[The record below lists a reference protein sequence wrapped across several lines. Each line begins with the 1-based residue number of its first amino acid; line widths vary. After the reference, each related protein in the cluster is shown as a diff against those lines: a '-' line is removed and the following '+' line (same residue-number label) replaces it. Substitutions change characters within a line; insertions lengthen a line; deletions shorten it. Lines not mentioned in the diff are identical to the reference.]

1 MCCSSTAELWF
12 IVNSLIRETEEV
24 ILDGGLSGIVRVVII
39 YNVPGLADD
48 NSRFWKLGL
57 PSPTRNVDILTS
69 GKQTCRA
76 NT

>member
-1 MCCSSTAELWF
+1 M
-12 IVNSLIRETEEV
+12 
-24 ILDGGLSGIVRVVII
+24 DGGLSGIVRIVII

-69 GKQTCRA
+69 ENRQVVLIL
-76 NT
+76 NTGVG

>member
-1 MCCSSTAELWF
+1 M
-12 IVNSLIRETEEV
+12 
-24 ILDGGLSGIVRVVII
+24 DGGLSGIVRVVII

-69 GKQTCRA
+69 GKQTRRA